1 MKTGSCPSKMERN
14 KRKEAAERD
23 ARARADERRSTKD
36 RNRETPFESVEGRTG
51 ARGVERERPR
61 LGRKSSLSRRLFFN
75 LFVFLSVMDGRMSV
89 RQLNFVAFWWQTWS
103 SDLVVLTFSLSYCF
117 VLATKAIFVEV

>member
-1 MKTGSCPSKMERN
+1 
-14 KRKEAAERD
+14 
-23 ARARADERRSTKD
+23 
-36 RNRETPFESVEGRTG
+36 
-51 ARGVERERPR
+51 
-61 LGRKSSLSRRLFFN
+61 
-75 LFVFLSVMDGRMSV
+75 MSV